1 MSGLKVTMYALVA
14 LAVAVVAFSMFSGS
28 SASKKQT
35 NSSPITVRW
44 LLAHQPTSVFDRAT
58 KVFSDTLAKEG
69 DGMTLQIVTPREI
82 GYTSGDVPHSEVLNQ
97 LSTGKAEMAS
107 AYTVALG
114 QNDSS
119 LWALTLPY
127 LFASYD
133 GLPAI
138 LDGQVG
144 QQLLS
149 TVENANSGIRGL
161 AFTLSGGFRI
171 IVSKNTAIHSLA
183 DLKGLHI
190 ATSGGP
196 VAEAT
201 LKALGAIPVSTNLE
215 NGAQSFD
222 AATIDGVETTY
233 SRLAEVLGGKAEYTK
248 YINET
253 NHSMFLTA
261 IIVNKDFY
269 DSLSVKNQAA
279 MKDAAMAAAAVER
292 NDSIALGDSV
302 KSQLLAEGSVVS
314 TPSSQTRDIFAKA
327 TAAVYAQFS
336 PTVGADIIRD
346 LVNEQK

>member
-1 MSGLKVTMYALVA
+1 MGSLKITMYALVTLVAA
-14 LAVAVVAFSMFSGS
+14 LVAFSMFSGV

-35 NSSPITVRW
+35 NSSPVTVRW
-44 LLAHQPTSVFDRAT
+44 LLAHQPTNVFDRAT

-69 DGMTLQIVTPREI
+69 DGITLQIVTPREL
-82 GYTSGDVPHSEVLNQ
+82 GYTNGDVPHSEVLNQ
-97 LSTGKAEMAS
+97 LSAGKAEMAS

-114 QNDSS
+114 QNNPS

-127 LFASYD
+127 LFSSYD

-149 TVENANSGIRGL
+149 TLESANSGIRGL

-171 IVSKNTAIHSLA
+171 IVSKNTAVQSLA

-201 LKALGAIPVSTNLE
+201 LKALGAIPASANLE
-215 NGAQSFD
+215 NGTQSFD

-233 SRLAEVLGGKAEYTK
+233 GRLAEVLGGETEYTK

-269 DSLSVKNQAA
+269 DSLSAKNQAA
-279 MKDAAMAAAAVER
+279 MRVAAMAAATVER

-302 KSQLLAEGSVVS
+302 KSQLLAKGSVVS
-314 TPSSQTRDIFAKA
+314 TLSSEARDIFAKA

-336 PTVGADIIRD
+336 PTIGADIVRD
-346 LVNEQK
+346 LVNEQR